1 MGLDTLQRIT
11 ELKNRRDWTDY
22 ELAERSGL
30 TQPTI
35 SAWYRKSYEPTVS
48 SLEKLCEAF
57 SITMTQFFAVDDH
70 LVDLTPEQHELLESW
85 SALSQIQRESLLV
98 FLKNTKPVDGRT

>member
-1 MGLDTLQRIT
+1 MDILKRIT
-11 ELKNRRDWTDY
+11 DLKNRRDWTDY

-35 SAWYRKSYEPTVS
+35 SAWYRKNYEPTVS
-48 SLEKLCEAF
+48 SLEKVCEAF
-57 SITMTQFFAVDDH
+57 SITLVQFFAVDDH

-85 SALSQIQRESLLV
+85 SALSQVQKESLLV
-98 FLKNTKPVDGRT
+98 FLKGTKPVDGQS